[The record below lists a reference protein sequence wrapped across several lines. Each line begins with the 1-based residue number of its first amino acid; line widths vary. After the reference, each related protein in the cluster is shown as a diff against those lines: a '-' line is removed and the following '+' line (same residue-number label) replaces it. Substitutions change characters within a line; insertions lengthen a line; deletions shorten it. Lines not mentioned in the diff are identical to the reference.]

1 LGVAV
6 PRLPWPPMPPIDTD
20 PPLHGQ
26 YRRILN
32 HWLPPGQT
40 KAMEPSIRWH
50 TIELLDQFEGRD
62 TFDYADE
69 FATLPPQHKTLEL
82 LKLAHRGR

>member
-1 LGVAV
+1 LFS
-6 PRLPWPPMPPIDTD
+6 
-20 PPLHGQ
+20 
-26 YRRILN
+26 
-32 HWLPPGQT
+32 PGQA
-40 KAMEPSIRWH
+40 KEMEPSIRWH

-69 FATLPPQHKTLEL
+69 FARLPPQHKTLEL